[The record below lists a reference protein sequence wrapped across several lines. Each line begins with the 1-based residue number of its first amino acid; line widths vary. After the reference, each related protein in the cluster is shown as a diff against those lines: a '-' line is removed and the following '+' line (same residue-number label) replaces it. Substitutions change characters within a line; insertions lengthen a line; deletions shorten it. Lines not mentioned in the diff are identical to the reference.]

1 LIAYWASGASSAAVS
16 LAAYLFLFL
25 GMLLVIALTPKSW
38 FYRPTPTPFPDFD
51 AIARQV
57 FMDDEFRPYAPE
69 RDAILKRF
77 KDEHGSLDLRAAD
90 LRQEAQA
97 LTNGSSGVIRDG
109 SRLKHRLLSIRL
121 PCISLTAFVL
131 ASAITGSVGKVVAN
145 RAGFAFTPFQRIIVS
160 VVAAVALVVQ
170 TVQLSLSYSRAEGQA
185 NSVVSDEVLAWNL
198 FSRSLRAAVDEA
210 LRRSINDIFDVRG
223 MLAVATAAPRLV
235 ELDASDIRP
244 SRSLAYVRNFIK
256 THDSSAIGLAGVRGA
271 GKSTIMRALI
281 GDKVL
286 AQDWLLVS
294 APVVYD
300 ATAFARSLLTK
311 VAEKIVGQPRPEP
324 RLEPNRIARSRYGT
338 FAIAVA
344 IAGALIASD
353 LVPVKYPTFGPSS
366 IVGFT
371 ILAYAIAGM
380 YYSVFVGFLYRRL
393 RSEISPLQKKASEI
407 LEVLQ
412 WEVERGSVA
421 KNVGKLAIFG
431 ELHDEDSIKRKRRTM
446 DRLDSV
452 SYLRELLQDYA
463 SQKHRPIFL
472 ICIDELDKLP
482 SSVSLVDVINNLKDM
497 FHVQHVHLVVS
508 VSIDALRLF
517 EQRGVPN
524 RDAFDSSFDNMV
536 NVSNLTL
543 DESVDILLSRAA
555 GFPSRLAGYCHAW
568 SGGLPRDLLRVA
580 RRCVEIQQD
589 EARAISVA
597 DLIVRLIREE
607 LLRLADGLLGTT
619 GNSDADTLL
628 WTMREGLASGLQQ
641 DDILSHISRIR
652 VSLPTE
658 HGVVNAAITRY
669 CIGLYIIY
677 VAQFIR
683 SDGSSPEQPSNE
695 VIDCWFSLLAQAS
708 ASTSLDVRL
717 QQLALDECVR
727 RIPLDQCA

>member
-1 LIAYWASGASSAAVS
+1 
-16 LAAYLFLFL
+16 
-25 GMLLVIALTPKSW
+25 
-38 FYRPTPTPFPDFD
+38 
-51 AIARQV
+51 
-57 FMDDEFRPYAPE
+57 
-69 RDAILKRF
+69 
-77 KDEHGSLDLRAAD
+77 
-90 LRQEAQA
+90 
-97 LTNGSSGVIRDG
+97 
-109 SRLKHRLLSIRL
+109 L
-121 PCISLTAFVL
+121 PWISLTTFVL
-131 ASAITGSVGKVVAN
+131 ASAITGSVGKIVAN
-145 RAGFAFTPFQRIIVS
+145 WAGFTFTPFQRIIVS
-160 VVAAVALVVQ
+160 VVAAVVLAVQ
-170 TVQLSLSYSRAEGQA
+170 TAQLAFSYSRAEGQA
-185 NSVVSDEVLAWNL
+185 NSVVSDEVLAWDL
-198 FSRSLRAAVDEA
+198 FDRSLRAAVDEA

-244 SRSLAYVRNFIK
+244 SHSLDYVRNFIK
-256 THDSSAIGLAGVRGA
+256 SHDSSAIGLAGVRGA

-281 GDKVL
+281 GNNDL

-300 ATAFARSLLTK
+300 ATDFARHLLTK
-311 VAEKIVGQPRPEP
+311 VAEKIAGQQQSEP
-324 RLEPNRIARSRYGT
+324 RLESNRIARSRYGT
-338 FAIAVA
+338 FIIAVA

-353 LVPVKYPTFGPSS
+353 LAPVKYPTFGPSS

-371 ILAYAIAGM
+371 ILAYAIVGM

-393 RSEISPLQKKASEI
+393 RSEVSPLQRKASEI

-421 KNVGKLAIFG
+421 KNVGKLAMFG
-431 ELHDEDSIKRKRRTM
+431 ELHDEDSIKRKRRTI

-452 SYLRELLQDYA
+452 SYLRELLQNYA
-463 SQKHRPIFL
+463 SQKHRPTFL

-482 SSVSLVDVINNLKDM
+482 SSASLVDVINNLKDM
-497 FHVQHVHLVVS
+497 FHVQRVHLVVS

-536 NVSNLTL
+536 NVGNLTL

-555 GFPSRLAGYCHAW
+555 GFPPRLAGYCHAW

-607 LLRLADGLLGTT
+607 LLRLVDGLLGAT
-619 GNSDADTLL
+619 GNSNADTLL

-641 DDILSHISRIR
+641 DDILSHVSRIR
-652 VSLPTE
+652 ASLPTE

-677 VAQFIR
+677 LAQFLR
-683 SDGSSPEQPSNE
+683 SDGGSPEQPSTE

-717 QQLALDECVR
+717 QQLALDECAR
-727 RIPLDQCA
+727 RIPLDQRA